1 MQLGCIVAIGALYL
15 MWMGGQGLYT
25 SVKNRTPME
34 LACEH
39 YDEVKPNKEWLR
51 LTGCELNLM
60 ESSYMEENGKAV
72 ELFIPA
78 RGPGEE
84 EGGPIYV
91 LVATDDKELLALTN
105 EMMNF
110 ETERELMSYFARN
123 RSKLHFKRDVQG
135 LVRYGVDLDDSDRA
149 ELAGSMPRWLPI
161 SSSSMTAKIP
171 ASRSH
176 SGFSAGASCCF
187 WASARLPPAVRMA
200 DS

>member
-1 MQLGCIVAIGALYL
+1 MQLGCIAAIGAFYL

-25 SVKNRTPME
+25 SAKNRAPME

-39 YDEVKPNKEWLR
+39 DDDVKPNKEWLR
-51 LTGCELNLM
+51 LTGCDLNLM

-78 RGPGEE
+78 RGPGED
-84 EGGPIYV
+84 EGDPIYV

-149 ELAGSMPRWLPI
+149 ELAGLDAALASDFVIVDDGKDPGF
-161 SSSSMTAKIP
+161 AK
-171 ASRSH
+171 SL
-176 SGFSAGASCCF
+176 GFLGGGIVLLLGVGAVAAGKE
-187 WASARLPPAVRMA
+187 
-200 DS
+200 DG

>member
-1 MQLGCIVAIGALYL
+1 MQLGCIAAIGALYL

-25 SVKNRTPME
+25 SVKNRAPME

-39 YDEVKPNKEWLR
+39 YDDVKPNKEWLR

-78 RGPGEE
+78 RGPGEQ
-84 EGGPIYV
+84 EGDPISV

-110 ETERELMSYFARN
+110 ETEAQLMRYFSMN
-123 RSKLHFKRDVQG
+123 RSKLYFKRDVQG

-149 ELAGSMPRWLPI
+149 ELAGLDAALASDFVI
-161 SSSSMTAKIP
+161 VDDGKDP
-171 ASRSH
+171 AFGKSL
-176 SGFSAGASCCF
+176 GFLGGGIVLFLGVGAAAAGSE
-187 WASARLPPAVRMA
+187 
-200 DS
+200 DG

>member
-1 MQLGCIVAIGALYL
+1 MQLGCIAAIGALYL
-15 MWMGGQGLYT
+15 MCMGGQGLYT

-105 EMMNF
+105 EMMTF
-110 ETERELMSYFARN
+110 ETERELESYFARN

-135 LVRYGVDLDDSDRA
+135 LVRYGVDLDSSDRA
-149 ELAGSMPRWLPI
+149 ELAGLDAALASDFVIVDDGKDPGF
-161 SSSSMTAKIP
+161 AK
-171 ASRSH
+171 SL
-176 SGFSAGASCCF
+176 GFLGGGIVLLLGVGAVAAGTE
-187 WASARLPPAVRMA
+187 

>member
-1 MQLGCIVAIGALYL
+1 MQLGCIAAIGALYL

-39 YDEVKPNKEWLR
+39 YDDVKPNKEWLR

-60 ESSYMEENGKAV
+60 ESSYLEENGKAV

-84 EGGPIYV
+84 EGDPISV

-110 ETERELMSYFARN
+110 ETERELMRYAARN
-123 RSKLHFKRDVQG
+123 RSKLHLKRDVQG

-149 ELAGSMPRWLPI
+149 ELAGLDAALASDFVIVDDGKDPGF
-161 SSSSMTAKIP
+161 AK
-171 ASRSH
+171 SL
-176 SGFSAGASCCF
+176 GFLGGGIVLLLGVGAVAAGTE
-187 WASARLPPAVRMA
+187 

>member
-1 MQLGCIVAIGALYL
+1 MQLGCIAAIGALYL

-39 YDEVKPNKEWLR
+39 YDDVKPNKEWLR
-51 LTGCELNLM
+51 LTGCDLNLM
-60 ESSYMEENGKAV
+60 ESSYKEENGKAV

-78 RGPGEE
+78 RGPGEK
-84 EGGPIYV
+84 EGDPIYV
-91 LVATDDKELLALTN
+91 LLATDDEDLLALTN

-110 ETERELMSYFARN
+110 ETERELMNYFSKH

-149 ELAGSMPRWLPI
+149 ELAGLDAALAPDFVIVDDGKDPAF
-161 SSSSMTAKIP
+161 AK
-171 ASRSH
+171 SL
-176 SGFSAGASCCF
+176 GFLGGGIVLFLGVAAVAAGSE
-187 WASARLPPAVRMA
+187 

>member
-1 MQLGCIVAIGALYL
+1 MQLGCIAAIGALYM

-39 YDEVKPNKEWLR
+39 YDDVKPSKEWLR

-60 ESSYMEENGKAV
+60 ESSYMEEGGKAV

-84 EGGPIYV
+84 EGDPINV
-91 LVATDDKELLALTN
+91 LVATDDEELLAFMN
-105 EMMNF
+105 EMMHL
-110 ETERELMSYFARN
+110 ETERELMGYFARH
-123 RSKLHFKRDVQG
+123 RSKLHVRRDVEG

-149 ELAGSMPRWLPI
+149 ELAGLDDALASDFVIVDDGKRPGF
-161 SSSSMTAKIP
+161 AKSVGFLGGGIVLLLGVG
-171 ASRSH
+171 AVAAGSE
-176 SGFSAGASCCF
+176 SG
-187 WASARLPPAVRMA
+187 
-200 DS
+200 